1 MQRMRYTFW
10 VRVVLLLVVL
20 FVVSGGVMTAAQ
32 EPVADS
38 SGGRDGDW
46 ARLFGDAD
54 ELFRPVSLQN
64 DGAVRLADAPASCTR
79 IGFNGSLEGWTVH
92 SGTWYTG
99 TEYIYTYGATPMETV
114 SISYGLDL
122 TRTDFQARMWRRG
135 CTDCASGIV
144 IRGNP
149 EPLFNKGVWDTM
161 YGLYYRTNGQCAV
174 VRNYYSSDGGHVL
187 GILYPLTDCSSAVN
201 EGEEWNTLRAVA
213 DGNQLSFYINDQLI
227 WSGQDSYNSHGR
239 VGIVMRK
246 SSEPT
251 TEEELRVEWA
261 SLCWPYANYLPLVAR
276 R

>member
-1 MQRMRYTFW
+1 MQDMRHLVW
-10 VRVVLLLVVL
+10 IRVVLLLAVL

-32 EPVADS
+32 EPVADF
-38 SGGRDGDW
+38 SGGRDSDW
-46 ARLFGDAD
+46 AQLFGDAD
-54 ELFRPVSLQN
+54 ELFRPVSVQN
-64 DGAVRLADAPASCTR
+64 DGAVRPADAPASCTR

-92 SGTWYTG
+92 SGAWYTG
-99 TEYIYTYGATPMETV
+99 TEYIYTYGANPGEVV

-122 TRTDFQARMWRRG
+122 TRTDFQARMWRKG
-135 CTDCASGIV
+135 SDECLSGIV

-149 EPLFNKGVWDTM
+149 EPLTSVGTWDTG
-161 YGLYYRTNGQCAV
+161 YVLYYQPNGQCAV
-174 VRNYYSSDGGHVL
+174 IKAYYDGGRWVSAPYYWTHC
-187 GILYPLTDCSSAVN
+187 PAVN
-201 EGEEWNTLRAVA
+201 QGEAWNTLRAVA

-251 TEEELRVEWA
+251 TEDELRVEWA
-261 SLCWPYANYLPLVAR
+261 SLCWPYASYLPVVVR